1 MWKTVDSFVSG
12 RTKARKVVS
21 AVLSDEDE
29 RCTVDARHLN
39 VRVPDMLLRTCE
51 REIQRVCTLLQ
62 SRGVASL
69 TLWLLTTGVSEI
81 RCFAMSKFQW
91 NVGLYFV

>member
-51 REIQRVCTLLQ
+51 REIQRVGTL
-62 SRGVASL
+62 V
-69 TLWLLTTGVSEI
+69 
-81 RCFAMSKFQW
+81 
-91 NVGLYFV
+91 